1 MVSGLGDEL
10 ENVKKAAI
18 LDADSLIGTISKLGH
33 QLIKA
38 RDFLNSDMKSLR

>member
-10 ENVKKAAI
+10 ENVKKVAI
-18 LDADSLIGTISKLGH
+18 LDADSLIGAVSKLGH

-38 RDFLNSDMKSLR
+38 RDFLNSDMKSLG